1 MMANRFL
8 HLPLL
13 SVTVAALLLSAC
25 RDATPRPG
33 IPTPL
38 PMMQNSAPAANPQAA
53 DPAATQASAPA
64 MTQTDAPAAGDE
76 AAPAAELTAL
86 DPQTL
91 ASKAALPAVVKID
104 PTTLGQ
110 QIESLPVAGIEDMP
124 GTPFVEAGLPAHVR
138 LVFGGKKPN
147 TQRVNP
153 RELQVLIIPIA
164 GYLAKFDKMPEL
176 QEEVKAQ
183 IDELR
188 KFLDERTITDAETIT
203 VLPPFNAAQLI
214 HSRIEFLKL
223 PNGRGVRFLTSY
235 ATDPAPITAADLF
248 YTFQGFTDDG
258 LYYIS
263 AFFPLDTTTLAKT
276 PADVSAVETDEASN
290 RFGDYLVRIAQQIQT
305 GADSDFTPA
314 LGAIDAV
321 VRSIEPLAS
330 APGTVAQV
338 APPAVTLEPTVA
350 PIPATT
356 EPTVPVITQP
366 TAAPVVEATV
376 AEATATETTVAEA
389 TVAEAAQENIAT
401 ATATKV
407 PASAT
412 KTTATARP
420 ALQLGRTTAIVNLR
434 SAAGT
439 RARIIM
445 EVARNTAVTVLGRNS
460 NSSWLRVRLRSGRV
474 GWMASAYVRGVNLRR
489 LPITR

>member
-13 SVTVAALLLSAC
+13 SLTVAALLLSAC

-38 PMMQNSAPAANPQAA
+38 PAIQDSTPAA
-53 DPAATQASAPA
+53 
-64 MTQTDAPAAGDE
+64 DAPAPTQSSAQAAADE
-76 AAPAAELTAL
+76 AAPAAEPTAL
-86 DPQTL
+86 DPETL

-104 PTTLGQ
+104 PAALGQ
-110 QIESLPVAGIEDMP
+110 QLESIPVAGIEDMP

-138 LVFGGKKPN
+138 LVFGGKKPD

-153 RELQVLIIPIA
+153 RESQVLIIPIA
-164 GYLAKFDKMPEL
+164 GYLAKFEKMPEL

-183 IDELR
+183 IEELR

-263 AFFPLDTTTLAKT
+263 AFFPLDTTTLAKS
-276 PADVSAVETDEASN
+276 PSDVSAVETDEASN
-290 RFGDYLVRIAQQIQT
+290 RFGDYLVRIAQQIQS

-314 LGAIDAV
+314 LSTLDAV
-321 VRSIEPLAS
+321 VRSIEPLAT
-330 APGTVAQV
+330 APGAVAQA
-338 APPAVTLEPTVA
+338 APPAVTLEPTVS
-350 PIPATT
+350 PVPATA
-356 EPTVPVITQP
+356 EPTVPVIAQP
-366 TAAPVVEATV
+366 TATP
-376 AEATATETTVAEA
+376 VAEA
-389 TVAEAAQENIAT
+389 TVAEATPETAAAAT
-401 ATATKV
+401 ATEV
-407 PASAT
+407 PASAPES
-412 KTTATARP
+412 TATARP
-420 ALQLGRTTAIVNLR
+420 ALQLGRTTTVVNLR

-445 EVARNTAVTVLGRNS
+445 EVPRNTAVTVLGRNS
-460 NSSWLRVRLRSGRV
+460 SSTWLRVRLRNGRV
-474 GWMASAYVRGVNLRR
+474 GWMAAAYVRGVNLRR